1 MHQNISLH
9 NIRNIGIIAHIDA
22 GKTTTTER
30 VLFYTGRTARM
41 GNVDD
46 GTTVTDWMDQE
57 RERGITIQSAAVT
70 CFWRDHQINIID
82 TPGHIDFTAE
92 VQRSL
97 RVLDGGVVIFDGV
110 AGVQP
115 QSETV
120 WRQANRYAVPRIC
133 YVNKMDRVGADFER
147 TIAMIRERL
156 AANPVAVQLPL
167 GSESSFAG
175 EIDLLSMQS
184 ITYADEL
191 GIEPVYGPIP
201 EVWQEQAKEYREK
214 MLEAVAEIDDDIAEK
229 YLEEEEI
236 AVEELVS
243 ALRQATIDNLLVPV
257 LCGTSLH
264 NKGVQSL
271 LDAIVDY
278 LPSPLDVPA
287 MEGEHP
293 RTQEIVECPPD
304 AQASLAALIF
314 KVQTDPYMGRLA
326 YFRVYSGSVRTG
338 AMVHNPNK
346 EKKERIGRLVRMYAD
361 RREDTDEIGAGD
373 IGAVLGLKFS
383 FTGDTLCTQNHQVL
397 LEPITFPDPVI
408 SVAIEP
414 RTDVDQ
420 AKMNTALERLA
431 EEDPTFQIK
440 NDENTGQTL
449 IWGMGELHL
458 EVLVDRMFR
467 EFKVMANVGK
477 PRVAYRETIT
487 KKVRG
492 EGKFIRQSG
501 GRGQY
506 GHVVLELEPNER
518 GKGFAFEVQVSGAV
532 IPKDYHRAIEQ
543 GIRESLESGPL
554 AGYPLVDIK
563 ATVVDGSYHEV
574 DSSTIAFHI
583 AGSLALKDGVQK
595 AEPILLEPMMRV
607 EVVMPESYV
616 GDVLSDLNARNARV
630 LGMDSI
636 IGGQTLNSMVP
647 LAEMFGYAT
656 TLRSFTHGRG
666 IFTMEFDHYE
676 PVPEESAE
684 RIILGYYR

>member
-133 YVNKMDRVGADFER
+133 FVNKMDRVGADFER

-175 EIDLLSMQS
+175 EIDLPSMQS

-201 EVWQEQAKEYREK
+201 EIWQEQAKEYREK

-236 AVEELVS
+236 GAEELVS

-264 NKGVQSL
+264 NKGVQLL

-518 GKGFAFEVQVSGAV
+518 GKGLAFEVQVSGAI

-554 AGYPLVDIK
+554 AGYPLVDVK

-574 DSSTIAFHI
+574 DSSTIAFHV

-656 TLRSFTHGRG
+656 TLRSFTQGRG